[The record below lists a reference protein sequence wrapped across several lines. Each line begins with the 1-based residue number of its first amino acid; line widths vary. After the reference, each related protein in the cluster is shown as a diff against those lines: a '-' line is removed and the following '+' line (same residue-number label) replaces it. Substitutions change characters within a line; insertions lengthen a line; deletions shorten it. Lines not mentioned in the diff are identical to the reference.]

1 VVLAPLL
8 GASFTITANGGP
20 VTWSI
25 SIPPSLI
32 GAISVSQAS
41 GTLQAGQSAA
51 IAISTTLTSIESQL
65 TVNPGNEQV
74 AIIIGLI

>member
-1 VVLAPLL
+1 
-8 GASFTITANGGP
+8 
-20 VTWSI
+20 
-25 SIPPSLI
+25 
-32 GAISVSQAS
+32 VSQAS